1 MWTVFHLVS
10 LYPVSAGPRL
20 ILFSW
25 TTSKPLIR
33 YPLQAY
39 SSCLFAFGYL
49 LAKVARKGVIGER
62 LIRCF
67 RSALTFPP
75 PSPPATGCCS
85 PAGKCPGWQ
94 GPSYRSWPPSISSGG
109 DQGEGGGE
117 VGGQKQQVKPCKPLS
132 PTPAAPAAPIPGED
146 MQQCVHP
153 AKCCMPIYM
162 HLCIERLKN
171 VTVLQLN
178 SATVGHPYRG

>member
-75 PSPPATGCCS
+75 VPPRHRMLLPSRQMPRLTRSKLPKLTSLHFIWG
-85 PAGKCPGWQ
+85 
-94 GPSYRSWPPSISSGG
+94 GP
-109 DQGEGGGE
+109 GGGWWR
-117 VGGQKQQVKPCKPLS
+117 GGMAKAAGQTLQTPLS
-132 PTPAAPAAPIPGED
+132 HASSPCSTNSGRGYAAMCASREVLHANLYAFMYWEIEKCYCAATEF
-146 MQQCVHP
+146 C
-153 AKCCMPIYM
+153 
-162 HLCIERLKN
+162 
-171 VTVLQLN
+171 N
-178 SATVGHPYRG
+178 SGASV

>member
-25 TTSKPLIR
+25 TTSKSLIR

-67 RSALTFPP
+67 RSALRFPP
-75 PSPPATGCCS
+75 AATGCCS
-85 PAGKCPGWQ
+85 PAGKCPGWP
-94 GPSYRSWPPSISSGG
+94 GPSYWSWPPSISSRGG
-109 DQGEGGGE
+109 AGGGWWR
-117 VGGQKQQVKPCKPLS
+117 GGRAKAAGQTLQTPLS
-132 PTPAAPAAPIPGED
+132 HVSSPCSTNSRTGCPAMCASRKVLHANLYAFMYWEIE
-146 MQQCVHP
+146 
-153 AKCCMPIYM
+153 KC
-162 HLCIERLKN
+162 
-171 VTVLQLN
+171 
-178 SATVGHPYRG
+178 